1 VSVRKFSVTLETVTP
16 LFLGGSEPRG
26 EPELRAPSFR
36 GVMRFWLRALLG
48 GVLGNDP
55 EEIFQ
60 HESAVFGSTDHSSPV
75 VVRVSGQ
82 GLDYVGCSELTAD
95 KPGLG
100 YLFFSARLT
109 RPERK
114 AIPAGKTFELSCGL
128 RAGAQDEK
136 ALKAAFAS
144 LWLLT
149 HLGGI
154 GSRSRRGGGNLQ
166 VSSVEVEGD
175 VPSSTPSLQ
184 VAASCPKT
192 LQSELAQGL
201 KQLRQWAA
209 QAFNGSPQP
218 KFDGQPNFDVLHP
231 DFCEIWVVDRAFKSW
246 DEALDKFGSAI
257 QQFRK
262 RYEPDYSNVKAVVQG
277 RGTLRPVMR
286 SAFGLPI
293 VFFFNSLYRQY
304 RNQLL
309 GEGFNEQE
317 ASRRAR
323 EKASAELVSEEHD
336 RRASP
341 LIVRVVKL
349 ADGNCALVL
358 IRFIAMLLPEGEGLK
373 LRQRGGTPQEAQKP
387 DDGEIEAVW
396 QQFTDKL
403 QEALECGLLE
413 VTGW

>member
-26 EPELRAPSFR
+26 KPELRAPSFR

-55 EEIFQ
+55 KKIFQ

-75 VVRVSGQ
+75 VVRVPDQ
-82 GLDYVGCSELTAD
+82 GLDYVGYSELTAN

-100 YLFFSARLT
+100 YLFFSAHLT
-109 RPERK
+109 RRK

-166 VSSVEVEGD
+166 VSSVEGD
-175 VPSSTPSLQ
+175 VPSSMPSLQ
-184 VAASCPKT
+184 VAASCPKS
-192 LQSELAQGL
+192 LQSELVQGL
-201 KQLRQWAA
+201 RQLRQWAA
-209 QAFNGSPQP
+209 EAFKGSPQP
-218 KFDGQPNFDVLHP
+218 KFSGQPNFDVLHP
-231 DFCEIWVVDRAFKSW
+231 DFCKIWVVDKAFKSW
-246 DEALDKFGSAI
+246 DAALNEFGLTM
-257 QQFRK
+257 QQFRN
-262 RYEPDYSNVKAVVQG
+262 RYQPDYSNVKAVIQG
-277 RGTLRPVMR
+277 RGNLQPVMR

-293 VFFFNSLYRQY
+293 VFYYRSLDTSAT
-304 RNQLL
+304 L
-309 GEGFNEQE
+309 EGT
-317 ASRRAR
+317 
-323 EKASAELVSEEHD
+323 EHD

-349 ADGNCALVL
+349 ADGKCALVL

-387 DDGEIEAVW
+387 DDSEIEAVW
-396 QQFTDKL
+396 QQFTGKL
-403 QEALECGLLE
+403 QEALKCGLLE

>member
-1 VSVRKFSVTLETVTP
+1 VTLETVTP

-26 EPELRAPSFR
+26 KPELRAPSFR

-55 EEIFQ
+55 EEIFK
-60 HESAVFGSTDHSSPV
+60 HESAIFGSTDHSSPV
-75 VVRVSGQ
+75 VVRVPDQ
-82 GLDYVGCSELTAD
+82 GFDYVGCSELTTN

-166 VSSVEVEGD
+166 VSSVEGD

-184 VAASCPKT
+184 VAASCPKS
-192 LQSELAQGL
+192 LQSELVQGL
-201 KQLRQWAA
+201 RQLRQWAVD
-209 QAFNGSPQP
+209 AFNGSPQP

-231 DFCEIWVVDRAFKSW
+231 DFCKIWVVDKAFKSW
-246 DEALDKFGSAI
+246 DEALDKFGSAM
-257 QQFRK
+257 QHFRR

-293 VFFFNSLYRQY
+293 GFYYRSLDTRAT
-304 RNQLL
+304 L
-309 GEGFNEQE
+309 EGT
-317 ASRRAR
+317 
-323 EKASAELVSEEHD
+323 EHD

-349 ADGNCALVL
+349 ADGKCALVL
-358 IRFIAMLLPEGEGLK
+358 LRFIAILLPEGEGLK
-373 LRQRGGTPQEAQKP
+373 LRQRGGTLQRAQKP
-387 DDGEIEAVW
+387 DDREIEAVW